1 MRREL
6 HLCLKVFT
14 ESVFQI
20 QSGEEDL
27 HAGPLEIGFNAPLLV
42 REERLSSCPDACRL
56 AYVSDIHLRG
66 GRSGHIAKQVID
78 AVCRCAA
85 NAVLLG
91 GDLIDSSSELDS
103 LRALVKQLARF
114 APVLAVGGNHDSR
127 VGTSQ
132 VCDAVQNGGGAWIQN
147 GSVDVRHNSRVI
159 SVCGPDF
166 ATRPTGDVRVLCAHN
181 PRIWKTTR
189 HAGYDLVLA
198 GHLHGC
204 QFVAF
209 EFRDRLFPGAVF
221 YPYNY
226 LSHQFGATR
235 LVVSRGI
242 SDLVPIRWRCPR
254 EVVLCY
260 V

>member
-1 MRREL
+1 ML
-6 HLCLKVFT
+6 
-14 ESVFQI
+14 
-20 QSGEEDL
+20 
-27 HAGPLEIGFNAPLLV
+27 AGPLEIGFHAPLHI
-42 REERLSSCPDACRL
+42 REERISSSSHACRL
-56 AYVSDIHLRG
+56 VYVSDLHLRAS
-66 GRSGHIAKQVID
+66 RSGHIAKQVID
-78 AVCRCAA
+78 AVRSCDA

-91 GDLIDSSSELDS
+91 GDLVDNASELDRLS
-103 LRALVKQLARF
+103 VLVEELTRF
-114 APVLAVGGNHDSR
+114 GPVLAVGGNHDSR

-132 VCDAVQNGGGAWIQN
+132 VCDAVLKGGGAWI
-147 GSVDVRHNSRVI
+147 HNDSMNLQHRSRLI
-159 SVCGPDF
+159 SICGPDF
-166 ATRPTGDVRVLCAHN
+166 AAQLTGDVRVLCAHN

-189 HAGYDLVLA
+189 RAGYDLVLA

-226 LSHQFGATR
+226 LSHQSGATR